1 MSDPSVN
8 SSEVLRLHQ
17 LKAIHMKI
25 RLLVAALLFSIFVN
39 AQMNN
44 ERLETLLTQQVD
56 SILGTPGRWQ
66 VNYQKLPMMVVTD
79 EANDRMRIIAPI
91 VGVDELNKEMLLDC
105 LAANYHSV
113 LDVKYAVSNDILWC
127 VFIHPLSP
135 LTEGELKSAIEQVYY
150 GTATF
155 GTTYSSTPLLFGGG
169 NGEQKPKPL
178 IKKT

>member
-1 MSDPSVN
+1 
-8 SSEVLRLHQ
+8 
-17 LKAIHMKI
+17 MKI
-25 RLLVAALLFSIFVN
+25 KLTFLVFFSSFISM
-39 AQMNN
+39 AQMDNS
-44 ERLETLLTQQVD
+44 RLEVLLTQQVD
-56 SILGTPGRWQ
+56 SIIGTPGRWQ
-66 VNYQKLPMMVVTD
+66 VNYQNLPMMVVTD

-91 VGVDELNKEMLLDC
+91 VGVDELDKEVLLDC

-135 LTEGELKSAIEQVYY
+135 LTDRELKSAIEQVYY

-169 NGEQKPKPL
+169 NDSEQKPKPKV
-178 IKKT
+178 KKT